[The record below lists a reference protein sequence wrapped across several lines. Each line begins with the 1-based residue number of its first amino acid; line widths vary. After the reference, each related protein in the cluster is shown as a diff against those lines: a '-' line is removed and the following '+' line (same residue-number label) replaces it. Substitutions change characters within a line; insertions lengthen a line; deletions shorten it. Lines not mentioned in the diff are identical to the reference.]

1 MWKLPWWLSYSWD
14 LKILGS
20 IKENAR
26 RSKTHTHRLKFAGI
40 PSRKTTKNVE
50 STDQVWPCLTW
61 FCETLQL
68 FHMSPPCKA
77 CSQLAVASQDPPHR
91 ALWWHFGLPHGS
103 GGDWHCMQRT
113 QRDEPWIEWTVQN
126 FQDVSISASISAY
139 VTYIRWDL
147 RGIAINSR
155 GRSRKCSCSF
165 HCRNSSSSQGQV
177 LHERMQKL
185 EAMSPP
191 PLIILPVWSSNWNG
205 QQFCSWRCVRHPSL
219 SFPRVTIL
227 ALVLVVQVCSDKWF
241 QLRFPTIHHVKLC
254 EAWAAKIQKAL
265 IYDMMLD
272 ARETCERH
280 LLRCT
285 VHCLRRCRPWSLS
298 VLAEIA
304 NAYIAKEI
312 HTTTIAVLQ
321 CYERQISTKC
331 SFMFCL

>member
-1 MWKLPWWLSYSWD
+1 MFDLVLWD
-14 LKILGS
+14 VAAFPHVTPMQSLFTTCCRISGSTSPSPLATFWSSSRVRRRLTLHAENSEMNRESSELFKIFKMS
-20 IKENAR
+20 VYQPVYQ
-26 RSKTHTHRLKFAGI
+26 HTSLAYDGI
-40 PSRKTTKNVE
+40 WEV
-50 STDQVWPCLTW
+50 L
-61 FCETLQL
+61 
-68 FHMSPPCKA
+68 
-77 CSQLAVASQDPPHR
+77 
-91 ALWWHFGLPHGS
+91 
-103 GGDWHCMQRT
+103 
-113 QRDEPWIEWTVQN
+113 
-126 FQDVSISASISAY
+126 
-139 VTYIRWDL
+139 
-147 RGIAINSR
+147 AINSR